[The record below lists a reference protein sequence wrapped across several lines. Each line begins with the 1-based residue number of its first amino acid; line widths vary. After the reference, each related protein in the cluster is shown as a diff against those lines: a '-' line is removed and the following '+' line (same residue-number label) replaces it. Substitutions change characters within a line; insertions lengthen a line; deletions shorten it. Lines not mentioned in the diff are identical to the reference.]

1 MTGFQL
7 QDQLVQKEKALQ
19 RREVE
24 EELREEQREARGLE
38 RPAGEEEEEEVF
50 VRVAFPFNQ
59 L

>member
-38 RPAGEEEEEEVF
+38 RPAGEEEEEVF